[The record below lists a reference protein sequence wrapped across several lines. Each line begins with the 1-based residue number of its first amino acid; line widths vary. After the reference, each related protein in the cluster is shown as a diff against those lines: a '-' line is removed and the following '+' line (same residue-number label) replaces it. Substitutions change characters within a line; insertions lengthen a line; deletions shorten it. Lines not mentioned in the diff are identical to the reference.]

1 MDLESPQGHTFGYI
15 CGRVSGNVRLIREDL
30 PWIWAVSPYGMWPQ
44 TEERELNKDIL
55 SPHTMCVVTSHL
67 TSCFSIMRW
76 AKMNPFSSS
85 CFCLAIWLWS
95 QGGKTE
101 NWYWQWHCCWEKP
114 EYIFTDLCVAAFW
127 NKNGNACSCGL
138 KKLPSATG
146 RAPGPLLKCQEG
158 TQILPETGLET
169 ARFTASCS
177 CYRAVLPWWIVS
189 CLKHE
194 HK

>member
-1 MDLESPQGHTFGYI
+1 MGGITIWDVTPDWRKGAEQRHSLSSHNVCSHITPDLMLFHHEMSQNEPLFLELLL
-15 CGRVSGNVRLIREDL
+15 SGNLIVK
-30 PWIWAVSPYGMWPQ
+30 PGA
-44 TEERELNKDIL
+44 
-55 SPHTMCVVTSHL
+55 
-67 TSCFSIMRW
+67 
-76 AKMNPFSSS
+76 
-85 CFCLAIWLWS
+85 
-95 QGGKTE
+95 GGGGAE
-101 NWYWQWHCCWEKP
+101 IWYWQWHCCWEKP